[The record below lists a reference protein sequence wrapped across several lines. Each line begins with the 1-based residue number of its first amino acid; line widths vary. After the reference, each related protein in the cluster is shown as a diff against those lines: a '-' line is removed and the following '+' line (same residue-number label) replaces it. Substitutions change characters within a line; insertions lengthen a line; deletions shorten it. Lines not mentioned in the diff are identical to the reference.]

1 MKIFC
6 TGASG
11 YIGGSVAAHLV
22 AAGHQVTGLVRSP
35 EKADAVRARGIEP
48 LLGTLDDGEI
58 LAQAAQA
65 ADVVVNAASA
75 DHKGAVVALLDAL
88 AGSGKPFIHTSGS
101 SIVGT
106 RAKGE
111 RSDAVFDE
119 DTPIT
124 PSPARAARV
133 ALNEFI
139 LSYRDKGCRPVIIC
153 PSLIYGLGLGANP
166 DSVQVPLLIK
176 LARKR
181 GNAAHAGP
189 GENIWSNVHIDD
201 LVTLY
206 ALAIEKAPAGASILP
221 RMARTRCAKSARPS
235 TACWALRDRH
245 RRCRWRRRPPNG
257 ARAPPKIRWP
267 RTAACGR
274 SARGGTRLEAEGA
287 RPDRRDRAGVLS
299 GISLAVVPAN
309 AGTHTPRPIDF
320 AVLFDDFA

>member
-1 MKIFC
+1 MKVFC

-22 AAGHQVTGLVRSP
+22 AAGHQVAGLVRSP
-35 EKADAVRARGIEP
+35 EKADAVRARGIQP
-48 LLGTLDDGEI
+48 LLGTLDDGER
-58 LAQAAQA
+58 LAQAAQT

-75 DHKGAVVALLDAL
+75 DHKGAVVAMLDAL

-106 RAKGE
+106 RAKGQ

-119 DTPIT
+119 DSPIT

-139 LSYRDKGCRPVIIC
+139 LSYRDKACRPVIIC
-153 PSLIYGLGLGANP
+153 PSLIYGSGLGAGAH
-166 DSVQVPLLIK
+166 SVQVPLLIR

-201 LVTLY
+201 LVPLY
-206 ALAIEKAPAGASILP
+206 ALAIDKAPPGAFYFAENGEDSMREACVVINRMLGFAGP
-221 RMARTRCAKSARPS
+221 PS
-235 TACWALRDRH
+235 TMSV
-245 RRCRWRRRPPNG
+245 
-257 ARAPPKIRWP
+257 
-267 RTAACGR
+267 
-274 SARGGTRLEAEGA
+274 SATTSR
-287 RPDRRDRAGVLS
+287 
-299 GISLAVVPAN
+299 
-309 AGTHTPRPIDF
+309 
-320 AVLFDDFA
+320 